1 MGLSEPI
8 TLSRA
13 CEVIEIP
20 SGTPATLPAGAVVR
34 IMQSLGQRLH
44 GGYRS
49 RLHVPC
55 RCQGYRCAGDLERD
69 GTNAHSCQEGM
80 TFSEQMVW
88 DQLKTVYDPEIPV
101 NIVDLGLVYS
111 CAITPLE
118 QGGNRIHIKMSMT
131 APGCGMGNV
140 LKADVES
147 RLSRLPGVKEVHV
160 EVVFD
165 PPWHPGLCRMQPSSS
180 LASTWITAR
189 HKPRHRS
196 MEEDSDRPP

>member
-1 MGLSEPI
+1 MGASEPI

-20 SGTPATLPAGAVVR
+20 SGIRATLPAGAVVR
-34 IMQSLGQRLH
+34 IMQSLGSAYTVATDR
-44 GGYRS
+44 GYM
-49 RLHVPC
+49 
-55 RCQGYRCAGDLERD
+55 YRVDAKDTDVLGLS
-69 GTNAHSCQEGM
+69 NAATAQAPTVHEGN
-80 TFSEQMVW
+80 FSEQMVW

-165 PPWHPGLCRMQPSSS
+165 PQWHPGLMSDAAKLQLGFDLDYDATQTSSP
-180 LASTWITAR
+180 IHGAR
-189 HKPRHRS
+189 
-196 MEEDSDRPP
+196 